1 MFRYNGFRNGKHW
14 VFDGLG
20 CEIAFASED
29 IANHFCSS
37 DLNDCAYAK
46 FKPLSF
52 DKDLEEWRRKN
63 EIPQ

>member
-1 MFRYNGFRNGKHW
+1 MFTLNGFRNGKYW

-20 CEIAFASED
+20 CEISFVNESVAKAFCD
-29 IANHFCSS
+29 S
-37 DLNDCAYAK
+37 DLNDCGYAK

-52 DKDLEEWRRKN
+52 DKDLEEWRRQN